1 LRALLQPLHGL
12 EALSTP
18 FSHAEI
24 DDVIKKM
31 PVDKAPGPDGF
42 NGMFLKSCWNII
54 REDFY
59 KLCQDFWEGNISL
72 QSLNNSLITL
82 IPKKLSPEE
91 VNDYRPISLLNCAL
105 KVITKLLADRL
116 QKWILLLVHHNQY
129 GFIKN
134 RTIQDCLAWSFEYL
148 HQCHASG
155 APCVVLKI
163 DFEKAFDTVEH
174 HAILEILRAKGFDE
188 KWINMVRLI
197 LDSGTSSVLLNG
209 VPGKEFRCRRGV
221 RQGDPLSPLLFIALG
236 YLLQTVVNA
245 AHEEGHLQLPIE
257 QPAGEDYPIIQYA
270 DDTLAILPASV
281 DQISTM
287 KTILQT
293 YAACTGL
300 KINFNKTQLITIN
313 ISNEE
318 ANSLAKTIGCQVTS
332 MPFTYLGLPM
342 GTTKPTVEDLMP
354 LICAVERRLSSSAIW
369 LTYGGS

>member
-134 RTIQDCLAWSFEYL
+134 RTIQDCLAWAFEYIHL
-148 HQCHASG
+148 CHKSKREIII
-155 APCVVLKI
+155 LKL
-163 DFEKAFDTVEH
+163 DFEKAFDKVEYS
-174 HAILEILRAKGFDE
+174 AILLMLKHLGFGDLWL
-188 KWINMVRLI
+188 KWISKI
-197 LDSGTSSVLLNG
+197 LHSASTSVLLNG
-209 VPGKEFRCRRGV
+209 IPGKKILCKRGV
-221 RQGDPLSPLLFIALG
+221 RQGDPLS
-236 YLLQTVVNA
+236 
-245 AHEEGHLQLPIE
+245 H
-257 QPAGEDYPIIQYA
+257 
-270 DDTLAILPASV
+270 
-281 DQISTM
+281 
-287 KTILQT
+287 
-293 YAACTGL
+293 
-300 KINFNKTQLITIN
+300 
-313 ISNEE
+313 
-318 ANSLAKTIGCQVTS
+318 
-332 MPFTYLGLPM
+332 
-342 GTTKPTVEDLMP
+342 
-354 LICAVERRLSSSAIW
+354 
-369 LTYGGS
+369 